1 LLFIIFIKKVNRLK
15 KLLLAIPILLLI
27 VSIFPRCAKVV
38 APTGGPKDTLAPV
51 LVRSQPNFNATNFK
65 GDKII
70 FYFDE
75 YIQLKDIQ
83 KKLAI
88 SPPMTKR
95 PELLQR
101 GKNLEIRLK
110 EPLKDSTTYT
120 IYFADA
126 IVDNNE
132 GNPIKNFVFA
142 FSTGE
147 VIDSLAVTGR
157 IFDAYTLLPVENAF
171 VMLYNKQN
179 DSVLIKE
186 LPRYLTR
193 SNKKGIFTINNI
205 QSSDYKV
212 FALVDNNSNYKFDQ
226 ISEDIAFSHDTLK
239 SSFLSDPSKIDT
251 SKASK
256 RSIKLFMFKETPR
269 VQAFTGS
276 SRTKRN
282 KIALAFTKKPIGD
295 VKINPLNFN
304 ADSSWYINERNLQQ
318 DSLIYWITDNK
329 ISKIDTLKLELSYLK
344 TDSLERL
351 QPKKDTLKLIF
362 VNQQEE
368 PKKKKK
374 IKDDKV
380 ITKKSYLGVSSN
392 IKNSQIAKPTLTGE
406 FSFPMPL
413 KKLETDSIRFINLKD
428 SSTLNGIKIFK
439 DTVNPRKY
447 RFSYNWQSDI
457 SYSIEIMPGA
467 FTAIDGLENDTIII
481 NFKGAN
487 PENFGILNVNLL
499 NAKTDVI
506 VELCNEKKTQVFDY
520 KIVKVGEKA
529 TFTFID
535 PGKYSIRLIEDTN
548 GNGKWDTGW
557 YLKGIQPERVHHYT
571 EGKTKGILNIRA
583 NWENDITFDFAK

>member
-1 LLFIIFIKKVNRLK
+1 MLFIISVKKENRLK
-15 KLLLAIPILLLI
+15 KLYLVIPILLLI
-27 VSIFPRCAKVV
+27 VSIFPRCAKMV

-51 LVRSQPNFNATNFK
+51 LVRSQPNLNATKFK
-65 GDKII
+65 GDRII

-75 YIQLKDIQ
+75 YIQLKDVQ

-171 VMLYNKQN
+171 IMLYNEQN
-179 DSVLIKE
+179 DSVPIKE

-193 SNKKGIFTINNI
+193 SNKKGVFTINNI
-205 QSSDYKV
+205 QSNDYKV

-226 ISEDIAFSHDTLK
+226 ISEDIAFSHDTIK

-251 SKASK
+251 SKTSK
-256 RSIKLFMFKETPR
+256 KSIKLFMFKENPR

-276 SRTKRN
+276 TRAKRN
-282 KIALAFTKKPIGD
+282 KIALAFTKKPIGE
-295 VKINPLNFN
+295 VKISPLNFN
-304 ADSSWYINERNLQQ
+304 ADSTWFINERNQQQ
-318 DSLIYWITDNK
+318 DSLIYWITNDR
-329 ISKIDTLKLELSYLK
+329 ISKTDTLKVELSYFK

-362 VNQQEE
+362 VDQQEE
-368 PKKKKK
+368 PKKKRKL
-374 IKDDKV
+374 KDDKV
-380 ITKKSYLGVSSN
+380 IIKKSYLSISSN
-392 IKNSQIAKPTLTGE
+392 IKNSQVAKPTLIGE

-413 KKLETDSIRFINLKD
+413 KSFETDSIRFINLKD
-428 SSTLNGIKIFK
+428 STTLKGIKFIQ
-439 DTVNPRKY
+439 DTINPRKY
-447 RFSYNWQSDI
+447 KFSYNWQSDI

-467 FTAIDGLENDTIII
+467 FTSITGLKNDSLIVS
-481 NFKGAN
+481 FKGAN
-487 PENFGILNVNLL
+487 PENFGVLNVNLL
-499 NAKTDVI
+499 NATTNVI
-506 VELCNEKKTQVFDY
+506 VELCNEKRTQVFDY
-520 KIVKVGEKA
+520 RIAKKGEKV

-548 GNGKWDTGW
+548 GNGQWDTGW